1 MDTQDL
7 MDGVRNLVLMNI
19 GAVATAADKSR
30 EVADALIARGER
42 AVDEGKTLNEE
53 LTHKV
58 TSTVKETSDKGID
71 VLLKAHLAALDPE
84 ERADFVARVAGLASD
99 VSDGD
104 ATHVE
109 VEDAGD
115 EAPSEAAA
123 DEPASEEA

>member
-109 VEDAGD
+109 VEDASD
-115 EAPSEAAA
+115 EAASEAAA